1 MGFLRS
7 NTPWIRKG
15 KEIIMS
21 FTTDNIRN
29 IAITGHGGTGKTSL
43 VEQMLFAGGVIPK
56 AEAVET
62 GRTVSDFTE
71 EEINQ
76 KISIKMSLMHLTW
89 DSRKLNIFD
98 TPGSA
103 DFMGEVVA
111 AMRAAESAVIVVGAK
126 AGVQIET
133 IKIWRRLEAAE
144 TPRII
149 FVNKM
154 ERDQADFRKVL
165 DDLKTRFNK
174 SFVPITIPIGT
185 GTDYKGLLNLIE
197 EKAYFIPKP
206 GEQETA
212 SEIPAEQKALAE
224 DYRQILIESAA
235 EGDDELM
242 TKFFEEGTLSPE
254 EVKRGIAEGLL
265 SQKVVPVICGSA
277 LLNSGIRPLLDFIAQ
292 ELPSPAIHGEV
303 SRINGTEEKITVEL
317 EAPFS
322 AFCFKTTIDQFS
334 GQLSFLKVVTGKLVH
349 DSDAINYRE
358 SKKERIGKMYLCQG
372 KKLIETSEICAGDV
386 CIVSKLSATHTND
399 TLHAAEK
406 PVKFAPL
413 ALPLPVHAVAVSAR
427 AKKDEDKLAQ
437 MLHRNA
443 EEDRTF
449 RISYNTETKETVI
462 SGMGELQINMILSK
476 IKDAQKIE
484 IDTKIPRVAFRE
496 TITKPS
502 DAVYR
507 HKKQTGG
514 HGQFAEVSIQAKPL
528 PRGEHYTFDN
538 AIRGMA
544 VSKGYIPG
552 IEKGL
557 HEAMEHGVLAGYPVM
572 DVGVTLMDG
581 KEHPVDSSEMAFK
594 LASREALKAAME
606 KAGPVILEPIMKLSV
621 FVEDQYLGDVLS
633 DMSSRRGRVLGQ
645 DSLGGGIVEVKAEV
659 PQAELL
665 RYAIDLKAMT
675 SGTGTFESEFDH
687 YSPVTGK
694 HADDIIKAA
703 KEGVEA

>member
-292 ELPSPAIHGEV
+292 ELPSPTIHGEV

-386 CIVSKLSATHTND
+386 CILSKLSATHTND

-502 DAVYR
+502 DAVYLL
-507 HKKQTGG
+507 
-514 HGQFAEVSIQAKPL
+514 SS
-528 PRGEHYTFDN
+528 PR
-538 AIRGMA
+538 
-544 VSKGYIPG
+544 
-552 IEKGL
+552 
-557 HEAMEHGVLAGYPVM
+557 PV
-572 DVGVTLMDG
+572 
-581 KEHPVDSSEMAFK
+581 
-594 LASREALKAAME
+594 
-606 KAGPVILEPIMKLSV
+606 
-621 FVEDQYLGDVLS
+621 
-633 DMSSRRGRVLGQ
+633 
-645 DSLGGGIVEVKAEV
+645 
-659 PQAELL
+659 
-665 RYAIDLKAMT
+665 
-675 SGTGTFESEFDH
+675 
-687 YSPVTGK
+687 
-694 HADDIIKAA
+694 
-703 KEGVEA
+703 